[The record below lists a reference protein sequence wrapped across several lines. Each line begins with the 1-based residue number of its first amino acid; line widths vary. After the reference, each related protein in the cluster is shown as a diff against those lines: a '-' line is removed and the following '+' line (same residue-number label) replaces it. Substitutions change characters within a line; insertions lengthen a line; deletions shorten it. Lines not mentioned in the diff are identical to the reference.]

1 VTRGRRWLTRI
12 DPLLVFAVVSLI
24 CLGLMVLYSVT
35 SSPQGNPGSVLFV
48 RQLVW
53 LVLGLVALGLAAAFP
68 PRLLDFLSKPLFLAS
83 ILLLIVVLL
92 LPGSGSVKRWLS
104 LGPVSIQPSEAAKV
118 AFILFLAGVL
128 SQRGMDVTR
137 VTHLALPVGATAA
150 VVALVLKQPDLG
162 TSVCFPAVL
171 LVMLYWAG
179 VQGRHLLYAL
189 SPLFLLPCTST
200 PLLWVP
206 YWIVLGL
213 TLYFSKLRL
222 SAVIVIL
229 VANAVVGVLSHP
241 LWNRL
246 EPYQQERLE
255 SFIGRSRD
263 TYGPR
268 YQLAQSEIAIGSG
281 GLTGKGYLRG
291 TQKALMFL
299 PQRHTDFV
307 FAVLGEE
314 MGLIGTAGA
323 VALFAL
329 LIARAVRAAAKAR
342 YKFNSLVAAGC
353 AGVFAYHVIVNL
365 LMVVGWA
372 PVTGLP
378 LPFFSYGGSFLITCL
393 VMVGLLINV
402 GVRWHDY

>member
-1 VTRGRRWLTRI
+1 VTRGKRWLTRI
-12 DPLLVFAVVSLI
+12 DPLLVFAVLALL

-35 SSPQGNPGSVLFV
+35 ASPAGNPRAALFF

-53 LVLGLVALGLAAAFP
+53 LALGLMALGVAAAFP

-83 ILLLIVVLL
+83 FLVLILVLL

-104 LGPVSIQPSEAAKV
+104 LGPVSFQPSEPAKV

-128 SQRGMDVTR
+128 SRRGMDVGR
-137 VTHLALPVGATAA
+137 VTHLALPIGVTAA
-150 VVALVLKQPDLG
+150 VIALVLKQPDLG
-162 TSVCFPAVL
+162 TSVCFAAVL

-179 VQGRHLLYAL
+179 VRGRHMFYAL
-189 SPLFLLPCTST
+189 SPLLLLPCTST

-206 YWIVLGL
+206 FCLGL
-213 TLYFSKLRL
+213 GLLLFFSKLRL
-222 SAVIVIL
+222 STVIVIL
-229 VANAVVGVLSHP
+229 AANVTVGALSHP

-246 EPYQQERLE
+246 EPYQQERLK
-255 SFIGRSRD
+255 SFAGQSSD
-263 TYGPR
+263 PYGPR
-268 YQLAQSEIAIGSG
+268 YQLVQSEIAIGSG
-281 GLTGKGYLRG
+281 GLTGKGYMRG

-314 MGLIGTAGA
+314 MGLVGTAGA

-329 LIARAVRAAAKAR
+329 LIARALKAAERAR
-342 YKFNSLVAAGC
+342 NKFSSLIAAGC
-353 AGVFAYHVIVNL
+353 VAVFTYHVVVNL
-365 LMVVGWA
+365 LMVVGLA

-378 LPFFSYGGSFLITCL
+378 LPFFSYGGSFLVTSLI
-393 VMVGLLINV
+393 MVGLLINV